1 MLTGSY
7 KGATNSC
14 NRHGF
19 GFYEYGRGFYR
30 YEGEWKEGQKHG
42 SYFSHISDMF
52 LGFGKLIIGDGSF
65 YTGQF
70 VNGEITGI
78 GTQYYASTGNTYEGK
93 FHFGERQGQGIMRYK
108 NGSAYCGEWVA
119 NARQGQGTLF
129 DTEGGCYCGRFW
141 ANKKTG
147 TGRYRND
154 KIVYDGDWCDNLFD
168 GIGKLEFSTGQTY
181 EGCFHAGKPHG
192 HGTLIRA
199 DRKAPF
205 FVGLWEDGKPCNEA
219 HFLTV
224 CSNIP
229 SKEPI
234 SSKQADFLPF
244 GDADF
249 SLEMPTSA
257 LLSNQA
263 TVINYAIPQSQMIEG
278 FDLTLCVQSK
288 TNAIFSE
295 ESNRQLLLW
304 IGRRLSDER
313 EDGVVINFHVNTPTS
328 PMLDFLSQTG
338 TTAINSPM
346 GYSIQPLGWSHMEP
360 VSSDENQ
367 QECTDN
373 VEAKKIDFED
383 VGSEINSDG
392 QTSIVVPDLSV
403 QSEPIQQPQIK
414 EVFYFLQVTGRGLA
428 YWPKLSVDECL
439 LQSYAVHSENT
450 SIDVSS
456 EDAPKVICTSETD
469 CTNNTLVETKTIK
482 SVHSSTEA
490 DTRAEFVLVVEDV
503 SPDPEDGVEFANQ
516 YLDQHILCSPK
527 RLPTL
532 FVCLNPC

>member
-19 GFYEYGRGFYR
+19 GFYKYGRGFYR

-42 SYFSHISDMF
+42 
-52 LGFGKLIIGDGSF
+52 FGKLIMADGSF

-70 VNGEITGI
+70 DHGEITGI

-93 FHFGERQGQGIMRYK
+93 FRLGERQGQGIMRYK

-119 NARQGQGTLF
+119 NARQGWVDHFYIITLFLSKDRELCLIPRVDVTAEGFGPTKKQEQEDIEMIHTNYLVDFQSSSCASSRTTDIHIMLTGSYKGATNSCNRHGFGFYKYGRGFYRYEGEWKEGQKHGFGKLIMADGSFYTGQFDHGEITGIGTQYYASTGNTYEGKFRLGERQGQGIMRYKNGSAYCGEWVTNARQGQGTLF

-141 ANKKTG
+141 ANKKAG

-199 DRKAPF
+199 HRNSPF
-205 FVGLWEDGKPCNEA
+205 FVGSWEDGKPCSEA

-234 SSKQADFLPF
+234 SSKQAEFLPF
-244 GDADF
+244 GEADF
-249 SLEMPTSA
+249 SLEMPTTVH
-257 LLSNQA
+257 LSIQA
-263 TVINYAIPQSQMIEG
+263 TVLNYTIPQSQMIEG
-278 FDLTLCVQSK
+278 FALTLCVQSK
-288 TNAIFSE
+288 TNTIFSE

-313 EDGVVINFHVNTPTS
+313 EAGVVMKFHVNTPTS

-338 TTAINSPM
+338 TAAINSPM
-346 GYSIQPLGWSHMEP
+346 
-360 VSSDENQ
+360 
-367 QECTDN
+367 
-373 VEAKKIDFED
+373 
-383 VGSEINSDG
+383 
-392 QTSIVVPDLSV
+392 
-403 QSEPIQQPQIK
+403 
-414 EVFYFLQVTGRGLA
+414 
-428 YWPKLSVDECL
+428 
-439 LQSYAVHSENT
+439 
-450 SIDVSS
+450 
-456 EDAPKVICTSETD
+456 
-469 CTNNTLVETKTIK
+469 
-482 SVHSSTEA
+482 
-490 DTRAEFVLVVEDV
+490 
-503 SPDPEDGVEFANQ
+503 
-516 YLDQHILCSPK
+516 
-527 RLPTL
+527 
-532 FVCLNPC
+532 